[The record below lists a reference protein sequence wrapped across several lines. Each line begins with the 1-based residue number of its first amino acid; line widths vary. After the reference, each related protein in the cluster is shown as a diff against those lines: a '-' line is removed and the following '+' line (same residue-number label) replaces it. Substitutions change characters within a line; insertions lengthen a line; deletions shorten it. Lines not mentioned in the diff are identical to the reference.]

1 MVLRL
6 LCIKKMKSHKLVT
19 AVVVLIIVL
28 GKNVIYTVLDQKHF
42 SGSDR
47 PVKIIKKKTKKK
59 PVYFLLT
66 FLTYSTSFQALRPLL
81 THSGIVV

>member
-1 MVLRL
+1 
-6 LCIKKMKSHKLVT
+6 MKSHKMVT

-47 PVKIIKKKTKKK
+47 PVNSNHQHFCKNQNLSKI
-59 PVYFLLT
+59 LGLMERH
-66 FLTYSTSFQALRPLL
+66 SHAL
-81 THSGIVV
+81 